1 MDQFQVLE
9 YEHQVYTQQ
18 WRPKQIIC
26 DLLIRLFYQKHLID
40 YLEPKL
46 NSQTS
51 TTFPPAAS
59 IAARAPLVSNK
70 PWIVNFLFTSPD
82 K

>member
-1 MDQFQVLE
+1 VDQFQALE
-9 YEHQVYTQQ
+9 YERQVYIQQ
-18 WRPKQIIC
+18 WHPTQTIC
-26 DLLIRLFYQKHLID
+26 DLLTRLSCLMHLID

>member
-1 MDQFQVLE
+1 MGQFQVLE

-18 WRPKQIIC
+18 SHPNKTIC
-26 DLLIRLFYQKHLID
+26 DFLIRLSCQKHLID